1 MDIRALER
9 RDRPQLP
16 GLTARAIRS
25 GCAGSYTRTQIAA
38 WIRSHD
44 ADLVL
49 RAEQVV
55 VACAGPDVL
64 GFAGVDTRRLVPLR
78 FVFVDPPHWRRGAGR
93 ALVQALE
100 QVCLDKGLAQIAVAA
115 ARHAQAFYASMGY
128 EVVHRLQALLPAAR
142 SGRPDIGVDVVTMFK
157 PLRPLEVRAQ
167 QGR

>member
-9 RDRPQLP
+9 EDRPRLA
-16 GLTARAIRS
+16 GLAARAIRS

-38 WIRSHD
+38 WVRSHD
-44 ADLVL
+44 AGLVL
-49 RAEQVV
+49 RAEQVL

-64 GFAGVDTRRLVPLR
+64 GFAGVDTQRVVPLR

-100 QVCLDKGLAQIAVAA
+100 QVCLDKGLAEIAVAA
-115 ARHAQAFYASMGY
+115 ARHAEVFYASMGY
-128 EVVHRLQALLPAAR
+128 EVGHRLRALLPAAR
-142 SGRPDIGVDVVTMFK
+142 SGRPDVDVDVVTMFK
-157 PLRPLEVRAQ
+157 PLRALEARAH